1 MNMQV
6 GSGVNR
12 ALQDLSDSGL
22 NSLLKTQPESL
33 SSQQTGSGHS
43 ISFGSPAT
51 SNLPEFSGSKQ
62 AASSTDSSS
71 FSQFLQ
77 TLGKLLQNAFSAID
91 TLAQQINKAHGGS
104 GNASSGSA
112 TSSQGA
118 APFAE
123 HALAEQ
129 QPPLASAASQATTP
143 AVTSS
148 PAMQTATPESTAHQ
162 SPTTVDSA
170 AASTSASAV
179 SSDADID
186 PSQNS
191 LTFENKGDKAMTI
204 SFTPNADGSAKP
216 DDLTLQPGETK
227 TQKFD
232 PNWSG
237 NFRSTQGDGANATLG
252 EVKFDGSSGQT
263 FYDVSYIEGNN
274 AAMTIGPAKGDGRVS
289 GTLDDLVSNA
299 PDSIK
304 AKDKEG
310 NVYGLKKSTTANQQD
325 AAVVDYYRQHVAAD
339 KGYVIP
345 SDDAS
350 TLGSSS
356 KNLKVEL
363 KG

>member
-6 GSGVNR
+6 GSGLNR
-12 ALQDLSDSGL
+12 IIQDLSDSGL
-22 NSLLKTQPESL
+22 NSLLKNQPDSL
-33 SSQQTGSGHS
+33 SSQQTGSGQS
-43 ISFGSPAT
+43 IRFGSPAS
-51 SNLPEFSGSKQ
+51 SNLPELSAQKQ
-62 AASSTDSSS
+62 EASSTDSSS

-77 TLGKLLQNAFSAID
+77 TLGKLLQNALSAID
-91 TLAQQINKAHGGS
+91 TLAQQINKAHGGE
-104 GNASSGSA
+104 NASSGS
-112 TSSQGA
+112 SGQGA
-118 APFAE
+118 APSTGN
-123 HALAEQ
+123 ALAEQ
-129 QPPLASAASQATTP
+129 QSPSSSAAPQTIMPP
-143 AVTSS
+143 ATSS
-148 PAMQTATPESTAHQ
+148 PAVQLATQETPA
-162 SPTTVDSA
+162 PGVDSA

-191 LTFENKGDKAMTI
+191 LTFENKGDKPMTI

-289 GTLDDLVSNA
+289 GTLEDLVSNA

-304 AKDKEG
+304 AKDADG

-325 AAVVDYYRQHVAAD
+325 PAVVDYYRQHVAAD

-356 KNLKVEL
+356 KNLRVEL

>member
-6 GSGVNR
+6 GSGLNR
-12 ALQDLSDSGL
+12 VLQDLSDSGL

-33 SSQQTGSGHS
+33 SSQQTGSGHR

-51 SNLPEFSGSKQ
+51 SNLPELSGSKQ

-91 TLAQQINKAHGGS
+91 TLAQQINQAHGGS
-104 GNASSGSA
+104 DNAASGSPVPG
-112 TSSQGA
+112 QGA
-118 APFAE
+118 APSAE
-123 HALAEQ
+123 NALAEK
-129 QPPLASAASQATTP
+129 PPLSASAATTP
-143 AVTSS
+143 VATSS
-148 PAMQTATPESTAHQ
+148 PVPQITTPESTATS
-162 SPTTVDSA
+162 SPPAVESA
-170 AASTSASAV
+170 AASSSASAV

-186 PSQNS
+186 PDQNS
-191 LTFENKGDKAMTI
+191 LTFENKGDKPMTI

-299 PDSIK
+299 PESIK
-304 AKDKEG
+304 ARDADG

-325 AAVVDYYRQHVAAD
+325 PAVVDYYRQHVAAD

-363 KG
+363 KS

>member
-12 ALQDLSDSGL
+12 LIQDLSDSGL

-33 SSQQTGSGHS
+33 SSQQTGGGHS

-51 SNLPEFSGSKQ
+51 SDLPELSGSKQ

-71 FSQFLQ
+71 FRQFLQ
-77 TLGKLLQNAFSAID
+77 TLGKLLQNALSAID
-91 TLAQQINKAHGGS
+91 TLAQQINKAHGGES
-104 GNASSGSA
+104 GNASSPAPG
-112 TSSQGA
+112 QGA
-118 APFAE
+118 APSAGNNL
-123 HALAEQ
+123 AAEQ
-129 QPPLASAASQATTP
+129 PPSASAAP
-143 AVTSS
+143 AITAAATSS
-148 PAMQTATPESTAHQ
+148 PATPMAMPESGTTHS
-162 SPTTVDSA
+162 SPAVASA
-170 AASTSASAV
+170 AASSSASAV
-179 SSDADID
+179 SSDTDID

-191 LTFENKGDKAMTI
+191 LTFENKGDKPMTI

-237 NFRSTQGDGANATLG
+237 NFRSSQGDGANVTLG
-252 EVKFDGSSGQT
+252 EVKFDGGSGQT

-289 GTLDDLVSNA
+289 GTLEDLVSNA
-299 PDSIK
+299 PESIK
-304 AKDKEG
+304 ARDADG

-325 AAVVDYYRQHVAAD
+325 PAVVDYYRQHVAAD